1 VALARQTQQIVVDQ
15 AVVDRQAQ
23 QQVQQA
29 QQAKA
34 LLAVTVFLA
43 ELSTHAHQVAVVVLV
58 VSEAMVLQIPLVL
71 VVSAFLLK

>member
-34 LLAVTVFLA
+34 LLAVTVFL
-43 ELSTHAHQVAVVVLV
+43 T
-58 VSEAMVLQIPLVL
+58 AM
-71 VVSAFLLK
+71 